1 MKLCWQSIEKTFDL
15 KFLRKP
21 FGTIT
26 LAKKSQKNHNE
37 QGRKDENCKP

>member
-1 MKLCWQSIEKTFDL
+1 LGNPLKTNFNL
-15 KFLRKP
+15 NFLGKP

-26 LAKKSQKNHNE
+26 LAKRSQTNSNE